1 MEFSD
6 KLRLSKNINMLRQLI
21 IRKKSLK
28 NKRIKSMSKVEN
40 KEEFTTKLK
49 DEQFLYFADNS
60 SLGIALIQR
69 GHLKY
74 FNKRFAEVFGYNEHE
89 ILNWKKR
96 EFYKIVH
103 PDDLPLLVKRFKV
116 ENDKKTVSVQ
126 FRGVKKDKK
135 IIRIE
140 NYICHIY
147 YNNKTAY
154 LSSYIP
160 LEKVYEKDYTPQT
173 AKITTKKKI
182 ILDFHPNI
190 IKLLKDNKVKFDI
203 YNICS
208 YREED

>member
-1 MEFSD
+1 
-6 KLRLSKNINMLRQLI
+6 
-21 IRKKSLK
+21 
-28 NKRIKSMSKVEN
+28 MSKVEIN
-40 KEEFTTKLK
+40 EEYPTKLRK
-49 DEQFLYFADNS
+49 DTFIHFADNS
-60 SLGIALIQR
+60 AMGIIIIQR

-74 FNKRFAEVFGYNEHE
+74 YNQKFAEIFGYSEEE
-89 ILNWKKR
+89 ISKWKKR
-96 EFYKIVH
+96 EFYKILH
-103 PDDLPLLVKRFKV
+103 PEDLSHLVEYFKV
-116 ENDKKTVSVQ
+116 EDDKKTVSLQ
-126 FRGVKKDKK
+126 FRGIRKDKK
-135 IIRIE
+135 IINVE
-140 NYICHIY
+140 NYICQIE

-190 IKLLKDNKVKFDI
+190 IKLLKNNKVKFDI